1 MLKAS
6 GLFGT
11 ANLCTWLYEDH
22 GADREYLNSPL
33 LHVNPKGY
41 VDVYRVPKYAYYFWQ
56 ATYHEK
62 PMVFIQPH
70 FWRSQYLGQKKD
82 IVVNSNCDKVELKVN
97 GVSKGFETPDQ
108 TNFHSVT
115 FKDVL
120 IEKGTISAVASKD
133 GKTITS
139 EVTMAGEPARILLK
153 GSHQKIKAER
163 GSVAI
168 ITADIVDSKGIH
180 VYGANNTVKWTVTGP
195 ATLAGLQ
202 YINQISTNIMKWK
215 EYGTWICR
223 FRM

>member
-22 GADREYLNSPL
+22 GADREYLNAPL

-56 ATYHEK
+56 ATYAKK
-62 PMVFIQPH
+62 PMVFILPH

-97 GVSKGFETPDQ
+97 GVSKGFQTPDV

-115 FKDVL
+115 FKDILV
-120 IEKGTISAVASKD
+120 EKGTLTAV
-133 GKTITS
+133 G
-139 EVTMAGEPARILLK
+139 
-153 GSHQKIKAER
+153 
-163 GSVAI
+163 
-168 ITADIVDSKGIH
+168 
-180 VYGANNTVKWTVTGP
+180 N
-195 ATLAGLQ
+195 
-202 YINQISTNIMKWK
+202 
-215 EYGTWICR
+215 
-223 FRM
+223 